1 MRAPSDLV
9 TRLGLPPGAR
19 ALILNADD
27 LGMCRA
33 ANRAITELLDAGH
46 LDSATLMV
54 PCPWAP
60 EALAFAAA
68 RTDLDLGV
76 HLVLTSE
83 WNGYRWRPLTG
94 VATTLV
100 DASGYFPADCRSV
113 ELQAD
118 DGDVAA
124 ELAAQLDAAL
134 RAGMDVTHLDNHM
147 GSVYGLETGR
157 TFLPQ
162 VFELAARHG
171 LPFRL
176 PRTVAGTGLPD
187 TFRSVLDQATA
198 AADAAGVVILD
209 HLVTHPFELLGEG
222 TAEEEDYDSVKKG
235 FLDLLR
241 ATGPGVT
248 EVFLHPMLDDAELAD
263 VAHFATRKRGIEHR
277 LLADPDVAATLAEEG
292 IVRIGWRDLR
302 DVQRG
307 LPARGTGS
315 TPVPGDPATR
325 SGDAVGHGR

>member
-1 MRAPSDLV
+1 MHAPSDLV
-9 TRLGLPPGAR
+9 TRLGLPPGSR
-19 ALILNADD
+19 ALVLNADD
-27 LGMCRA
+27 FGMCRA
-33 ANRAITELLDAGH
+33 ANRAVTQLLVAGH
-46 LDSATLMV
+46 VDSATLMV

-83 WNGYRWRPLTG
+83 WTGYRWRPLTG
-94 VATTLV
+94 IGSTLV
-100 DASGYFPADCRSV
+100 DDAGYFPADCRTV
-113 ELQAD
+113 ELHASDAD
-118 DGDVAA
+118 VRA
-124 ELAAQLDAAL
+124 ELSAQLDAAL
-134 RAGMDVTHLDNHM
+134 AAGMDVTHLDNHM

-157 TFLPQ
+157 SFLPQ

-176 PRTVAGTGLPD
+176 PRTVGMGLPD
-187 TFRSVLDQATA
+187 TFGPALDQAAA

-209 HLVTHPFELLGEG
+209 HLTTHPFELVGEG
-222 TAEEEDYDSVKKG
+222 TPEEEDYASVKAG

-241 ATGPGVT
+241 ATEPGVT
-248 EVFLHPMLDDAELAD
+248 EVFLHPMLDDDELGD
-263 VAHFATRKRGIEHR
+263 VAGFAVAKRGFEHR
-277 LLADPDVAATLAEEG
+277 LLADPDVAATLADEG

-307 LPARGTGS
+307 VSARA
-315 TPVPGDPATR
+315 GDVAGGAR
-325 SGDAVGHGR
+325 